1 MRSYEIKILFRKE
14 VEGLTAK
21 EKAAAP
27 PHVFRVGDSDSR
39 RATNQV
45 INLLKNTEQISS
57 GREIIVLEARVV
69 G

>member
-1 MRSYEIKILFRKE
+1 MRSYDIKILFRNQI
-14 VEGLTAK
+14 EGLTAK
-21 EKAAAP
+21 EKAASL

>member
-1 MRSYEIKILFRKE
+1 MRSYDVKILFRNE
-14 VEGLTAK
+14 IEGLTTK
-21 EKAAAP
+21 EKAATP
-27 PHVFRVGDSDSR
+27 PHIFRVGDSDSR